1 MQKLFSSGITAL
13 TYIFLLA
20 FVVTG
25 VARAGI
31 EAKERRSHN
40 VARSQDELWPILLI
54 NARTTPATATSTAS
68 AHEVDG
74 RRNQASE
81 ECRQGRA
88 KSRVMAGCRNPIGG
102 SRRQS
107 H

>member
-20 FVVTG
+20 FVVAG

-40 VARSQDELWPILLI
+40 VARSQDEL
-54 NARTTPATATSTAS
+54 
-68 AHEVDG
+68 
-74 RRNQASE
+74 
-81 ECRQGRA
+81 
-88 KSRVMAGCRNPIGG
+88 
-102 SRRQS
+102 
-107 H
+107 